1 MGVLRSKWFWASA
14 LGLLVSGGL
23 LLVAVGSLALVVLT
37 GLAGGASPVAL
48 LVEAAVPALAAA
60 VILVPLLALS
70 VVGLLWSLARN
81 ASLPRSD
88 LVANAAERLEREY
101 PPLRTVGLSDL
112 LAPPEPS
119 PAEREERALDDLK
132 RRYVN
137 GDLTE
142 AEFERKVDRLVENET
157 VDEARAARERREVLD
172 EGAGR
177 Y

>member
-1 MGVLRSKWFWASA
+1 MGVLRSKWFWASV

-23 LLVAVGSLALVVLT
+23 LLVAVGYLALVVLT
-37 GLAGGASPVAL
+37 GLASGAALVAL
-48 LVEAAVPALAAA
+48 IEAAVPALAAA
-60 VILVPLLALS
+60 VVLVPLLALS

-137 GDLTE
+137 GELTE

-172 EGAGR
+172 EESGR